1 MSASVVLRRRLGNQL
16 RELRLAAGLHQ
27 EQLAERLDVSLK
39 TIQRVEAAENTI
51 RAGHLTG
58 WLEACGADRE
68 TRERLTE
75 LGQQARK
82 RGGWWSTYRDL
93 LAGPYVQLE
102 DEATMVCNYE
112 SSLIP
117 GLLHTEEYARA
128 VITSDATVH
137 EEELERRT
145 AARMKRQERL
155 TGDNPLELRAVVDE
169 AALRRPA
176 GGPQVMRAQ
185 LERMVELAELPNIS
199 IRVIPFSAGTYLA
212 NGLSFVI
219 LKFAH
224 PIDPD
229 IVIAET
235 LAGEKYFDQAE
246 ELSMYNSVFEE
257 TRALALKDEDSVK
270 LVERLM
276 AE

>member
-27 EQLAERLDVSLK
+27 EQLAECLDVSLK
-39 TIQRVEAAENTI
+39 TIQRVEAGENAI
-51 RAGHLTG
+51 RAGHLAR
-58 WLEACGADRE
+58 WLEECGADRE

-128 VITSDATVH
+128 VISSGLTVT
-137 EEELERRT
+137 EETLERRT
-145 AARMKRQERL
+145 AARMKRQEHL
-155 TGDNPLELRAVVDE
+155 TGNNPLELRAVIDE

-176 GGPQVMRAQ
+176 GSPQVMRAQ
-185 LERMVELAELPNIS
+185 LERIVDLASLPNIS
-199 IRVIPFSAGTYLA
+199 VRVIPFSAGTYLA
-212 NGLSFVI
+212 AGLSFVI

-229 IVIAET
+229 IVMAET
-235 LAGEKYFDQAE
+235 LGGEKYFDGAE
-246 ELSMYNSVFEE
+246 EIALYNSVFDK
-257 TRALALKDEDSVK
+257 TQVLALDEQESVK
-270 LVERLM
+270 LVKGLM